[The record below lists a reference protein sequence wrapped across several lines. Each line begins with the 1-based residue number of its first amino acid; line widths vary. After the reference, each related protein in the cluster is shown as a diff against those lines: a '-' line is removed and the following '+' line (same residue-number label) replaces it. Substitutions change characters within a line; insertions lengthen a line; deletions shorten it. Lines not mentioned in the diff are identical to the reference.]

1 MNMANGMASSYILNA
16 YHMLIVYPVPFMCNK
31 KYLKF
36 SKKEKGDAMEELF
49 VCLKRVCAKK
59 DQDESC

>member
-1 MNMANGMASSYILNA
+1 MANGMASSYILIA
-16 YHMLIVYPVPFMCNK
+16 YLTLIVYPVPFICNK

-36 SKKEKGDAMEELF
+36 SNKEKGDATEELF
-49 VCLKRVCAKK
+49 VRLKRVCAKK